1 MNVFTT
7 SNAIALQLLQGAAR
21 VSTSVQMS
29 QENQRNAVR
38 MFGRNLLLPS
48 SNVANQAAAKI
59 AEIINTAA
67 GRGDL
72 PQPQSGSVAAAVK
85 TYATNYAEDGRQ
97 GGIAAGQSGSGDA
110 DPWNNLTFQG
120 GDGDDR
126 FEAHYYATVSSGKGN
141 DVISVYGNATIDS
154 GEGDDTIYTYHDS
167 KVTSGDG
174 DDWIHTGGRSTVD
187 SGAGNDT
194 IKGLDHMQVTSGSG
208 NDEVRVYD
216 HANIDAGDGNDLV
229 VAQGYSTIKGGA
241 GNDVLLD
248 SEYTADP
255 TTIFGHSFLDG
266 GEGDDYIQASINS
279 TVSGGAG
286 NDDIRL
292 TNRGATV
299 LFNKGDGHDMV
310 TARESLTAKISGYSK
325 DDLTITKNG
334 DTSTVSFKGSDEGMT
349 FNLVNGAVARLVFED
364 GSTMDVTGTDRN
376 KSIDVVGSNPDLDPK
391 INKQFYYSSIRETK
405 NI

>member
-7 SNAIALQLLQGAAR
+7 TNAIALQLLQGAAR

-29 QENQRNAVR
+29 QENQRDAVR

-48 SNVANQAAAKI
+48 SDAANQAAAKI

-67 GRGDL
+67 GKGDL
-72 PQPQSGSVAAAVK
+72 PQPQGGSVATAIK
-85 TYATNYAEDGRQ
+85 TYATAYAQDGSQ
-97 GGIAAGQSGSGDA
+97 GGSVAGQPGSGDA
-110 DPWNNLTFQG
+110 DPWNNLTLQG

-141 DVISVYGNATIDS
+141 DVITVNGNATIDS
-154 GEGDDTIYTYHDS
+154 GEGDDTIYTNNDA

-174 DDWIHTGGRSTVD
+174 DDWIETYRRSTVD
-187 SGAGNDT
+187 SGTGNDT
-194 IKGLDHMQVTSGSG
+194 IRGYSHMTVDAGSG

-216 HANIDAGDGNDLV
+216 HADIDAREGDDFVETL
-229 VAQGYSTIKGGA
+229 GYSTIRGGA

-248 SEYTADP
+248 SEYTTNPDA
-255 TTIFGHSFLDG
+255 IFGHSFLDG

-299 LFNKGDGHDMV
+299 LFNRGDGHDMV
-310 TARESLTAKISGYSK
+310 TARESLTVKIGGYSK
-325 DDLTITKNG
+325 DDLTVTKDGNA
-334 DTSTVSFKGSDEGMT
+334 STVSFKGSDEAIT
-349 FNLVNGAVARLVFED
+349 FDLVNGAVARLAFED
-364 GSTMDVTGTDRN
+364 GSIVTVEGTDRN
-376 KSIDVVGSNPDLDPK
+376 RSMDVVAPNAGWDPK
-391 INKQFYYSSIRETK
+391 SNKQFYYSTIRETK
-405 NI
+405 KA